1 MSPKRQDHKQ
11 HDDCDDAFDDY
22 RHDYRLADY
31 KPLLPIK
38 AGVRVRLDP
47 AAEQPSLPRLATELD
62 AGAAA
67 QADDEPCDLVVGCN
81 TDLSGL
87 LKPGGQLCLLGE
99 PREVREDLR
108 MIGRWRALPGWPAFR
123 ALVPDHPAGY
133 RAAFKSMRLLP
144 ARSPA
149 ALLGS
154 LSPSL
159 AARLMPKS
167 GLALYARGSA
177 EAADSLLARADRAL
191 GGSAFQLAQWLI
203 VSGRLGPGNPIL
215 AFQLDS
221 HGRPRRLIKL
231 ARDCGAEHLAHEAA
245 QINRI
250 TRALG
255 PELAQRVIAP
265 TASAT
270 IDDRHV
276 LSYDFVPTRAFR
288 GLRWRL
294 QGRAGLCR
302 TLTDW
307 LIGVAQQTLQPADR
321 DSGSEHHIQPLNDL
335 IGRNILPPEWQQDAK
350 QALDWLRSRDTLP
363 TVFEHG
369 DLGIYNL
376 RLLAANGSD
385 FKVLDWGSSTFQG
398 IACGD
403 LLYLLSST
411 RAPAALAADCLLRY
425 LQGLKLPIH
434 AASALWWSYL
444 ARRWAELDSIRP
456 PKPDDPTSG
465 GGLLLAVHAQ
475 VRPALTGLQQAS
487 S

>member
-1 MSPKRQDHKQ
+1 MSLEPQDQQLDYRH
-11 HDDCDDAFDDY
+11 DY

-31 KPLLPIK
+31 KPLLPIQ
-38 AGVRVRLDP
+38 AGIRVRLDP
-47 AAEQPSLPRLATELD
+47 AAAQPSLPLLATELD

-67 QADDEPCDLVVGCN
+67 QADHEPCDLVVGCN
-81 TDLSGL
+81 PDLSGL
-87 LKPGGQLCLLGE
+87 LKPGGLLCLLSE
-99 PREVREDLR
+99 PREAREDMRL
-108 MIGRWRALPGWPAFR
+108 IGRWRALPGWPAFR

-154 LSPSL
+154 LWPTL
-159 AARLMPKS
+159 AARLLPKS

-177 EAADSLLARADRAL
+177 EAADSLLAGADRAL
-191 GGSAFQLAQWLI
+191 GGGEFQLAQWLI

-215 AFQLDS
+215 AFQLDTQ
-221 HGRPRRLIKL
+221 GRPRRLIKL
-231 ARDCGAEHLAHEAA
+231 ARDRGAEHLAHEAA
-245 QINRI
+245 QIAQI
-250 TRALG
+250 TQALG
-255 PELAQRVIAP
+255 PELARRVIAP
-265 TASAT
+265 TAAAT
-270 IDDRHV
+270 VDERHV
-276 LSYDFVPTRAFR
+276 LAYDFVPTRAFR

-302 TLTDW
+302 ALTDW
-307 LIGVAQQTLQPADR
+307 LIRVAQQTGRAADPN
-321 DSGSEHHIQPLNDL
+321 SAAEHHVQPLDDL
-335 IGRNILPPEWQQDAK
+335 IRRDILPPELQQEAR
-350 QALDWLRSRDTLP
+350 QALDWLRKQSTLP

-385 FKVLDWGSSTFQG
+385 FKVLDWGSSTFDG

-411 RAPAALAADCLLRY
+411 RAPAALATHCLQTYLRA
-425 LQGLKLPIH
+425 LELPVS
-434 AASALWWSYL
+434 AATALWWSYL
-444 ARRWAELDSIRP
+444 ARRWAELDTIRAP
-456 PKPDDPTSG
+456 NPDDPTSG

-475 VRPALTGLQQAS
+475 VRPALAKLQQAS

>member
-1 MSPKRQDHKQ
+1 MSLKQ
-11 HDDCDDAFDDY
+11 QAPSSDYGQDDY
-22 RHDYRLADY
+22 RRDYRLADY
-31 KPLLPIK
+31 KPLLPIQ
-38 AGVRVRLDP
+38 AELCLRFDP
-47 AAEQPSLPRLATELD
+47 AAQQPSLLQLAAEFD
-62 AGAAA
+62 AEPAR
-67 QADDEPCDLVVGCN
+67 QAGPDPYDLAMGCDP
-81 TDLSGL
+81 DLSRQ

-99 PREVREDLR
+99 PQEVHADMQLL
-108 MIGRWRALPGWPAFR
+108 GRWRALPGWPAFR

-133 RAAFKSMRLLP
+133 RAAFKAMRLIP
-144 ARSPA
+144 PRTPA

-154 LSPSL
+154 LWPRL
-159 AARLMPKS
+159 AERLLPRS
-167 GLALYARGSA
+167 GLALYARGPGA
-177 EAADSLLARADRAL
+177 TADSLLARADRAL

-231 ARDCGAEHLAHEAA
+231 ARDRGAEHLAHEAA

-321 DSGSEHHIQPLNDL
+321 DSASEHHIQPLNDL
-335 IGRNILPPEWQQDAK
+335 IGRNILPPEWQQEAK

-376 RLLAANGSD
+376 RLLAANGRD
-385 FKVLDWGSSTFQG
+385 FKVLDWGSSSFHG

-403 LLYLLSST
+403 LLFLLSST
-411 RAPAALAADCLLRY
+411 RAPAALATDCLRRY
-425 LQGLKLPIH
+425 LQGLELPLR
-434 AASALWWSYL
+434 AAPALWWSYL
-444 ARRWAELDSIRP
+444 ARRWAELDTIRP
-456 PKPDDPTSG
+456 PQPDDPTSG

-475 VRPALTGLQQAS
+475 VRPALTGREQAS
-487 S
+487 P